1 MKTFEELNKKIIG
14 WAHDRNIINGAT
26 PEKQASKTLE
36 ECEELISAVAKLTV
50 VRDIAFNYDLDDQA
64 GNEIKYY
71 KAQVIDAIGDIIV
84 TLCIQSEMQGVNIV
98 GCIQSAYDEIK
109 DRKGAMRNGK
119 FVKEADL

>member
-1 MKTFEELNKKIIG
+1 MKTFEELNKQIIG

-36 ECEELISAVAKLTV
+36 ECEELITAVAKLTV
-50 VRDIAFNYDLDDQA
+50 VKDIAFNYDLDSPIEVEF
-64 GNEIKYY
+64 NHY

-84 TLCIQSEMQGVNIV
+84 TLCIQAEMQGVNIV

-109 DRKGAMRNGK
+109 DRKGKMVNGK